1 MLRTIEYC
9 SRYRRR
15 AHRRWAS
22 GALFCLLV
30 SVAISTAGAQSDQTP
45 AFEVAS
51 VRLSGPETV
60 FSQRLTDT
68 RLDLAKFPL
77 RQVLWLAY
85 RIDSRPTE
93 RLSAPAWA
101 QDLRVDIHATF
112 PEGRRKLV
120 PEMLQRL
127 LIERFGLRVSVKPRL
142 TDVYE
147 LVVGRDGIR
156 MLEVEAVNELD
167 KKFEVNPA
175 LSSAASDHTL
185 EELDGVVRVTMTPRG
200 MRTTTERSTYERIFN
215 IGRPTYQLDAARISM
230 AEFASL
236 LTANVARPVFDR
248 TKLTGLYQFKIELAL
263 DAAYVGVVAPLGI
276 TRTADGQPLNDPTGV
291 SAVKAV
297 EQLGLRLEP
306 RRIPMD
312 TIVVDSLNK
321 APTEN

>member
-1 MLRTIEYC
+1 
-9 SRYRRR
+9 
-15 AHRRWAS
+15 
-22 GALFCLLV
+22 
-30 SVAISTAGAQSDQTP
+30 
-45 AFEVAS
+45 
-51 VRLSGPETV
+51 
-60 FSQRLTDT
+60 
-68 RLDLAKFPL
+68 
-77 RQVLWLAY
+77 
-85 RIDSRPTE
+85 
-93 RLSAPAWA
+93 
-101 QDLRVDIHATF
+101 
-112 PEGRRKLV
+112 
-120 PEMLQRL
+120 MLQRL
-127 LIERFGLRVSVKPRL
+127 LTERFGLRVSVKPRL

-156 MLEVEAVNELD
+156 MLKVETVNELD

-175 LSSAASDHTL
+175 LSSAASDHIL

-236 LTANVARPVFDR
+236 LTANVARPVIDG
-248 TKLTGLYQFKIELAL
+248 TKLTGLYQFKIELPL

-276 TRTADGQPLNDPTGV
+276 TRTADGQPLNAPTGV